1 MAVLERELA
10 TLIEQI
16 KQTACTIERA
26 ALAESKQRLCSLLAV
41 LG

>member
-1 MAVLERELA
+1 MGLLEHELA

-16 KQTACTIERA
+16 KQTACAIERA
-26 ALAESKQRLCSLLAV
+26 ALAESKQRLCNLMAV